1 MDEGLRRD
9 VGSRFRGPTP
19 RAPES
24 TLEKA
29 NRARSQSAERRADPS
44 PAPATASGRKIRAVA
59 ENRPYPSRKPKRK
72 GPLSLAGLVDAPRR
86 GRSCDFEMVQT
97 HVIAVKAAAP
107 RGRRQSAAIGV
118 FRFPAFPLS
127 QFSNFPIFRFPNFPL
142 SQFSNFPL
150 SRFPAFPLSQFSQFS
165 QFSNF
170 PIFQFPAFPIFQFS
184 AFPLF
189 RPYFPLLRL
198 SDFFPFAAP
207 GFSTAE
213 GSNARVRVASNCF
226 VQRPSSSRTFSGL
239 RATRLFDSP
248 RSRLRS

>member
-118 FRFPAFPLS
+118 FRFPNFPIFHFPAFPIFHFPAFPLS
-127 QFSNFPIFRFPNFPL
+127 RFPNFPIFQFSNFPISRFPNFPIFRFP
-142 SQFSNFPL
+142 
-150 SRFPAFPLSQFSQFS
+150 AFPTL
-165 QFSNF
+165 
-170 PIFQFPAFPIFQFS
+170 FS
-184 AFPLF
+184 AFTTFRFLPFCCSRLLYGRGIKREGTGGFELF
-189 RPYFPLLRL
+189 RPKAFEFTDLLRV
-198 SDFFPFAAP
+198 
-207 GFSTAE
+207 
-213 GSNARVRVASNCF
+213 ARNEVV
-226 VQRPSSSRTFSGL
+226 
-239 RATRLFDSP
+239 
-248 RSRLRS
+248 